1 MTRQTRTLIL
11 LAAAAAA
18 CAGLYAGLRVWNSGR
33 EAADGSIH
41 ITQMDSI
48 SALSFVNA
56 QGELSFTQT
65 DGVWQWD
72 GDPAF
77 PADQTQ
83 LDNLARQAGKLTA
96 LRAIDS
102 PEGLASY
109 GLDAPAL
116 TISVTGGGQTAEL
129 LLGTAAEDYCYV
141 KRGDSDAIYT
151 VDPDLAGAF
160 QDLELLDLAEIPEFP
175 AVGAGNLASIVWS
188 SGETAL
194 TLTKTETAGEGEETE
209 TAWDVNGAAIPDG
222 NSTLSSLIAQIASL
236 DFSACYDYQ
245 GREDTL
251 AACGLDSPSG
261 TLSVVYGEENDSFTL
276 VLGALYSAGTSYYA
290 QLEGDPAVYLL
301 PASSAGTITG
311 LTAEAL
317 TAA

>member
-1 MTRQTRTLIL
+1 M
-11 LAAAAAA
+11 
-18 CAGLYAGLRVWNSGR
+18 
-33 EAADGSIH
+33 
-41 ITQMDSI
+41 
-48 SALSFVNA
+48 
-56 QGELSFTQT
+56 
-65 DGVWQWD
+65 
-72 GDPAF
+72 
-77 PADQTQ
+77 
-83 LDNLARQAGKLTA
+83 
-96 LRAIDS
+96 
-102 PEGLASY
+102 
-109 GLDAPAL
+109 
-116 TISVTGGGQTAEL
+116 
-129 LLGTAAEDYCYV
+129 
-141 KRGDSDAIYT
+141 KRGDTDVIYT

-276 VLGALYSAGTSYYA
+276 VLGALDSAGTSYYA